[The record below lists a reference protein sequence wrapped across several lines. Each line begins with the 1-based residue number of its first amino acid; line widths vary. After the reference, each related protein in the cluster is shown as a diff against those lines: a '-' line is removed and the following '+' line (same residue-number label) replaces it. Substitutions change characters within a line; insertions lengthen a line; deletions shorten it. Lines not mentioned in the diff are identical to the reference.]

1 MTVTY
6 TYAGPV
12 SDLLGWMSFRG
23 SIGCGV
29 VCMCVQCLLLLAW
42 RGKFKVIGFDCL
54 LEMGSYCVMHI
65 MFLPYEFVFS
75 IWGEL

>member
-1 MTVTY
+1 MY
-6 TYAGPV
+6 TGPG

-29 VCMCVQCLLLLAW
+29 VCTCVQCLLLLAW
-42 RGKFKVIGFDCL
+42 RDKVIGLLCL

-65 MFLPYEFVFS
+65 MFLPYEFVFLDL
-75 IWGEL
+75 G